1 MCNVIVY
8 VSVVKKLMTTSVAGS
23 YAPVSRLIQRLKT
36 WDTIWTWT
44 DFSLH
49 DLDKMAVVMSD

>member
-8 VSVVKKLMTTSVAGS
+8 VSVVKKLMTSTVTDSH
-23 YAPVSRLIQRLKT
+23 APVPGLIQRLKT
-36 WDTIWTWT
+36 WDTTWTWT

-49 DLDKMAVVMSD
+49 DLDKLLW